1 MAAVSSYSNEQVT
14 DNNETSYDESGAP
27 VGFDFRNYLLTRETN
42 SAALKLE
49 FAPDSDS
56 KYTLSSLYTEFLDH
70 EQRNQFIFDLSSGSG
85 QRGVSSG
92 SLVGVP
98 VTAMYQDGDYENSTW
113 VNTLS
118 GEHTLANWRWNWAVN
133 YTETESL
140 IDLPIFRRMQVNP
153 SEFHSLDYDMS
164 NPQTPMLQLYNTV
177 LTAQG
182 LTRGEAVSALNQ
194 DGFGFDGLILYN
206 GVSTTDALTFKLD
219 ADHSWQHAGADAK
232 LAFGVQYD
240 QRDAASPG
248 LSSPF
253 IFIGPLAQAAGLNF
267 TPDAF
272 NTTKP
277 WDSDQHYGFS
287 VNYYDNAGARAQINQ
302 TLAGLTSAGLVDPDS
317 FITPDSG
324 YQVEENILS
333 AYLMNSWTWDTHQ
346 LLVGVRAEQV
356 NLTSAGFI
364 NTGDGTQAVERKRD
378 STELFPS
385 IHWNVDLTEDLKF
398 RLAGVTGS
406 SRPSFSEVRAGASVS
421 DADQAISG
429 GNPYLENES
438 ARGIDSSLE
447 WYFADASLAAVNL
460 FYRDLDDVLF
470 SSVTTVGDDRFN
482 TAGIDRS
489 GYEYSTML
497 NGGSGHFSGIELTY
511 IQPWDFLPDSLRGFG
526 MQFNYAVL
534 DSEFTTP
541 DGRKVALPGT
551 SDKVINTTFFYENHG
566 WSARLNYQWRDAW
579 LDDISYEATG
589 DIYWQDTARLDLS
602 VRYQLSESISV
613 YADVNNLT
621 DELGVRYS
629 GDESNPVEVEGFG
642 RRFLAGVKISF

>member
-1 MAAVSSYSNEQVT
+1 WDDNGAAANL
-14 DNNETSYDESGAP
+14 
-27 VGFDFRNYLLTRETN
+27 DFRNYQLTRETN
-42 SAALKLE
+42 SAALKFE
-49 FAPDSDS
+49 YAPDSDS
-56 KYTLSSLYTEFLDH
+56 KYTLASLYTEFLDH
-70 EQRNQFIFDLSSGSG
+70 ELRNQFIFDLAAGKGERGISSGS
-85 QRGVSSG
+85 V
-92 SLVGVP
+92 VGVP
-98 VTAMYQDGDYENSTW
+98 MTAMYQDGDYENSTW

-118 GEHTLANWRWNWAVN
+118 GEHSKGDWRWNWAVN

-140 IDLPIFRRMQVNP
+140 IDLPIFRRSQINP
-153 SEFHSLDYDMS
+153 AEFHSLDYDMS
-164 NPQTPMLQLYNTV
+164 NPQAPQLQLYGTM

-182 LTRGEAVSALNQ
+182 LARGEAVSALNQ
-194 DGFGFDGLILYN
+194 DGFGFDGLILYR

-219 ADHSWQHAGADAK
+219 ADHSWQHGRADAK

-248 LSSPF
+248 SSSPF
-253 IFIGPLAQAAGLNF
+253 IYIGPLAQAAGLTF

-272 NTTKP
+272 NTATA
-277 WDSDQHYGFS
+277 WDTDQHYGFS
-287 VNYYDNAGARAQINQ
+287 VNYYDNVGARRQIDQ
-302 TLAGLTSAGLVDPDS
+302 TLAGLTAAGLVDPDS
-317 FITPDSG
+317 FVTPDSG
-324 YQVEENILS
+324 YQVTEDILS
-333 AYLMNSWTWDTHQ
+333 AYLMNTWTWDKHQ

-356 NLTSAGFI
+356 NLSSAGFI
-364 NTGDGTQAVERKRD
+364 STGDGVQAVDRKRD
-378 STELFPS
+378 TTELFPS

-421 DADQAISG
+421 DAEQAISG
-429 GNPYLENES
+429 GNPYLESET

-460 FYRDLDDVLF
+460 FYRDLEDVLF

-482 TAGIDRS
+482 TDGVDRS
-489 GYEYSTML
+489 GYEYSTKL

-526 MQFNYAVL
+526 MQFNYALL

-551 SDKVINTTFFYENHG
+551 SDKVMNTSFFYENHG
-566 WSARLNYQWRDAW
+566 WSVRLNYQWRDAW
-579 LDDISYEATG
+579 LDDISFEATG

-602 VRYQLSESISV
+602 LRYQLSESMSV
-613 YADVNNLT
+613 YADLNNLT
-621 DELGVRYS
+621 DEMGVRYR
-629 GDESNPVEVEGFG
+629 GDASKPVEVEGFG